1 MTQEL
6 KIFPIKCKCNR
17 HPDSCFTV
25 TIRNEIPYCPICGGI
40 CMPVFSDNK
49 DGLKAPAG
57 RHVCMHDWIWSNN
70 DGKNTCTKCLHW
82 SYLGKEVSG
91 RIPPKRDE
99 VSVENIAETIFK
111 TQFGHDIKELR
122 ERNTGR
128 PLMTTNK
135 REELIKTL
143 KDKSDVTSYFAMS
156 FEKAADFIIQD
167 RKNIC
172 EPLVK
177 IRNGFNMPLRSIED
191 WDKFLKTQLPAIDE
205 ILKNAGIET
214 DK

>member
-40 CMPVFSDNK
+40 YMPVFSDNK
-49 DGLKAPAG
+49 
-57 RHVCMHDWIWSNN
+57 

-91 RIPPKRDE
+91 RIPPKRD
-99 VSVENIAETIFK
+99 
-111 TQFGHDIKELR
+111 KELR
-122 ERNTGR
+122 ERNED
-128 PLMTTNK
+128 L
-135 REELIKTL
+135 ELIKTL